1 MQDNINRNAP
11 PKTIYQAG
19 TACPFSFPLC
29 GQRRRRREAF
39 GPLPGGSYPVA
50 APVLTQGGAY
60 GAGHP
65 YPR

>member
-39 GPLPGGSYPVA
+39 GHYLGVRI
-50 APVLTQGGAY
+50 QWQ
-60 GAGHP
+60 
-65 YPR
+65 PRF